1 MSTTAVKECD
11 KIIAGSYFLKD
22 SSYLAQLTRA
32 PIGWVSCK
40 LAFSSTSSSSLS
52 LTNAVPI
59 TFSIKEV
66 RIVLHLYFLH
76 LFEASHMAGY
86 RQQV

>member
-59 TFSIKEV
+59 TFS
-66 RIVLHLYFLH
+66 RGQNCPTFVLSSPFRGL
-76 LFEASHMAGY
+76 SHGWM
-86 RQQV
+86 